1 MMNHQPE
8 SIQAAGG
15 GYGPPPGGMPP
26 GGGMGGGYG
35 APPPGGA
42 PMAPP
47 GGGMMP
53 GGMPGGMTPGGGGG
67 NADLA
72 AKANKYFILSLCS
85 LCGCGLLAIIPI
97 LFSHQ
102 AKEAVAKGDMAT
114 AEQKLGT
121 VKICLILWV
130 VLLVF
135 NVLAIIAN
143 VIIGIAAS

>member
-26 GGGMGGGYG
+26 GGGMGAPGGYG

-53 GGMPGGMTPGGGGG
+53 GGMPGGGMGGG
-67 NADLA
+67 NAELA
-72 AKANKYFILSLCS
+72 AKAQKYFILSICT
-85 LCGCGLLAIIPI
+85 LCGCGLFAIIPI
-97 LFSHQ
+97 IFANQ
-102 AKEAVAKGDMAT
+102 AKEAVAKGDIAT
-114 AEQKLGT
+114 AESKLGT
-121 VKICLILWV
+121 VKIFLILWV
-130 VLLVF
+130 IALVL
-135 NVLAIIAN
+135 NILAIIAQ
-143 VIIGIAAS
+143 VVIGIAAS